1 MTQQDMEDTIA
12 RRLRQRRL
20 ELGMKLAEVG
30 AAAGISDKRVCKL
43 ESGENGVSAALLYRL
58 ASALR
63 TPMSYFFVACNHATS
78 DGRLAGV

>member
-1 MTQQDMEDTIA
+1 MTQQDMEETIA

-30 AAAGISDKRVCKL
+30 AAAGVSDKRVCKF

-58 ASALR
+58 ANALR
-63 TPMSYFFVACNHATS
+63 TPMSYFFVAPNQGPNDAH
-78 DGRLAGV
+78 LASL